1 MWKSIGSLLALFVP
15 LSFFTIGGGNAILA
29 EVQRQVVGVHH
40 WLTRTEFADVFAIS
54 RMSPGPGSLYIT
66 LIGWHVA
73 GIPGAV
79 AATVGIFLPT
89 IILTY
94 FIAGFWSRFQKARWQ
109 ESFETGLKPV
119 AAGLVLAGVFVLFTN
134 LGGAPWAQMIALGS
148 TALLFV
154 KRTNPFLLLAAGA
167 AIFLTAHQWQLV

>member
-1 MWKSIGSLLALFVP
+1 MWKAVASLLALFVP